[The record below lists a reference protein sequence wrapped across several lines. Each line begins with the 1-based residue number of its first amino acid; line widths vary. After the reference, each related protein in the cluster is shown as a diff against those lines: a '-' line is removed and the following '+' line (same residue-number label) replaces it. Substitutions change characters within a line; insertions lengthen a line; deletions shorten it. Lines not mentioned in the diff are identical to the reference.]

1 MPNGNGKR
9 EHAEVVPAARGCAVL
24 VSAAA
29 CGMVL
34 LMTLVLGIV
43 LLFVNPAVRSSLEAR
58 EADLAGLTA
67 FVLGIP
73 WWVTLLVGI
82 AVAGFA
88 VLKELAISHAL
99 ANFLINGL
107 LLLLLLGF
115 GVMVAIALIGP
126 YVQVI

>member
-9 EHAEVVPAARGCAVL
+9 EHAEVVPAAQGCAVL

-43 LLFVNPAVRSSLEAR
+43 LLFVNPAVALSLEERGTAVT
-58 EADLAGLTA
+58 GLTE

-73 WWVTLLVGI
+73 WWVTLLVGL